1 MSISRPL
8 KADYVIVGAGAVGMA
23 MADTLIAETGARVI
37 LVDRRTRPGGHWND
51 AYPFV
56 RLHGPA
62 ATYGVDSTPLG
73 HDAVDA
79 VGLNR
84 GHHVLP
90 SGAAV
95 CAYHDRV
102 LREVLLPSGRLDWLP
117 GHDVDDTGLATSR
130 LDGRHVRLVATRRW
144 IDATQADT
152 EVPATH
158 PPRFVVDGAIC
169 VTPTELAARPQPA
182 PGHVIVGGG
191 KTAIDTALWLLE
203 TGVEP
208 DKITWIRPR
217 DAWLLD
223 RANVQPTPRFGMQAL
238 AASVAELEAARD
250 ATSPADLFA
259 RLESAGLLL
268 RIDPRVMPTMYRCA
282 TVSRAELEALR
293 SIRHVVRLGRV
304 RALHAHRIVL
314 EHGSIPTSPAHVH
327 VHCSAGGLPRG
338 GMQPIFQGPRIVA
351 QYVRRCS
358 PAFSAALIAH
368 VEATVDGDDAKNAL
382 CRPVRVPRE
391 PLDWLRM
398 YQETAGNQGAW
409 ARDAALQAWL
419 KGSRL
424 EAYVR
429 AFTDAVQHGGAQG
442 LALQARLAAARA
454 PALARMAQLLHEAD
468 GLPTPGRAEHDGARA
483 RAPVEAA

>member
-1 MSISRPL
+1 
-8 KADYVIVGAGAVGMA
+8 
-23 MADTLIAETGARVI
+23 
-37 LVDRRTRPGGHWND
+37 
-51 AYPFV
+51 
-56 RLHGPA
+56 
-62 ATYGVDSTPLG
+62 
-73 HDAVDA
+73 
-79 VGLNR
+79 
-84 GHHVLP
+84 
-90 SGAAV
+90 
-95 CAYHDRV
+95 
-102 LREVLLPSGRLDWLP
+102 
-117 GHDVDDTGLATSR
+117 
-130 LDGRHVRLVATRRW
+130 
-144 IDATQADT
+144 
-152 EVPATH
+152 
-158 PPRFVVDGAIC
+158 
-169 VTPTELAARPQPA
+169 
-182 PGHVIVGGG
+182 
-191 KTAIDTALWLLE
+191 
-203 TGVEP
+203 
-208 DKITWIRPR
+208 
-217 DAWLLD
+217 
-223 RANVQPTPRFGMQAL
+223 
-238 AASVAELEAARD
+238 VAELEAARD

-268 RIDPRVMPTMYRCA
+268 RIDPHVTPTMYRCA

-398 YQETAGNQGAW
+398 YLETARNQGAW

-429 AFTDAVQHGGAQG
+429 AFTDAVQHGGADG
-442 LALQARLAAARA
+442 LALQARLAAARG
-454 PALARMAQLLHEAD
+454 PGLARMAQLLQEAERA
-468 GLPTPGRAEHDGARA
+468 PKPGRAQHEGAQTRA
-483 RAPVEAA
+483 AVEAT